1 MYYVENKQSSV
12 AACCDLPG
20 DGFFVGVRVGGHHH
34 RVEDTIMMQS
44 VGDALVVGN
53 AGLCASYF
61 SKTAEIRIFGI
72 SKIAEI
78 RIFSIPKTA
87 EIRIFGK
94 IICLI
99 N

>member
-1 MYYVENKQSSV
+1 M
-12 AACCDLPG
+12 LRPTG
-20 DGFFVGVRVGGHHH
+20 RWFFVGGVRVGGHRH
-34 RVEDTIMMQS
+34 RAEDTMTMQS
-44 VGDALVVGN
+44 VEDASIVGN
-53 AGLCASYF
+53 AGFSASYF

-99 N
+99 H

>member
-1 MYYVENKQSSV
+1 MAFSAMYYIENKQSRV

-20 DGFFVGVRVGGHHH
+20 DSISLVR
-34 RVEDTIMMQS
+34 ES
-44 VGDALVVGN
+44 GDIVIVSKIRCRCKASVVGN
-53 AGLCASYF
+53 AGFSASYF

-78 RIFSIPKTA
+78 RIF
-87 EIRIFGK
+87 GK

-99 N
+99 H

>member
-1 MYYVENKQSSV
+1 M
-12 AACCDLPG
+12 
-20 DGFFVGVRVGGHHH
+20 
-34 RVEDTIMMQS
+34 
-44 VGDALVVGN
+44 GN
-53 AGLCASYF
+53 ADFSASYF

-99 N
+99 H

>member
-1 MYYVENKQSSV
+1 
-12 AACCDLPG
+12 
-20 DGFFVGVRVGGHHH
+20 
-34 RVEDTIMMQS
+34 MQS
-44 VGDALVVGN
+44 VGDASLVGN

-61 SKTAEIRIFGI
+61 SKT
-72 SKIAEI
+72 AEI

-99 N
+99 HWLLVAFAYGQWFNLDACKVGDFAYQQHINKLTQFNQA